1 MRKYQTRAIVI
12 CLALLGMLTVFAGGS
27 VLFDLLDMRKREGN
41 YILYIVWANFI
52 CGFIYLIAA
61 YGILKKQRWAA
72 YLLFLASALLLLVF
86 SELIIHINRGGLY
99 ETKTV
104 YAMSFRTAAT
114 ILFSIL
120 SYLILVK
127 KAIKTSG
134 ITNFQL

>member
-1 MRKYQTRAIVI
+1 MVI
-12 CLALLGMLTVFAGGS
+12 CLALLGILTIFAGGS
-27 VLFDLLDMRKREGN
+27 VLFDLFDMRKREGN

-61 YGILKKQRWAA
+61 YGIFKEKRWAA

-86 SELIIHINRGGLY
+86 AELIIHISRGGLY

-114 ILFSIL
+114 IFFSII
-120 SYLILVK
+120 SYLVLVNNK
-127 KAIKTSG
+127 PKNKPDK
-134 ITNFQL
+134 